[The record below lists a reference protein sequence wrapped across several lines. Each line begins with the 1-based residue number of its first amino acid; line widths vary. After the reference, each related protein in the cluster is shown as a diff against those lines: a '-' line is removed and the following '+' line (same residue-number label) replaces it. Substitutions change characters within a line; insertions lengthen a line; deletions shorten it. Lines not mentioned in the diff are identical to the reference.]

1 MLCSELTS
9 QKKQLKTFGGTQNQ
23 DKRKYFSTKG
33 SVQKKETFFLGLLP
47 LHLSLINGILVR
59 WQDKDKTKEI
69 CTDNEKNTV

>member
-9 QKKQLKTFGGTQNQ
+9 QKKQLKTFGGTQKKKILLNQ
-23 DKRKYFSTKG
+23 GKRPKKG
-33 SVQKKETFFLGLLP
+33 NVFLGLLP